1 MAANRE
7 QKLQMH
13 EVAPVRKSMRAILL
27 NSENELLLLKAD
39 DPRTTTTSGR
49 YNGPYWF
56 LVGGAIEPGEEIEDA
71 VLREIH
77 EETNIA
83 KEHISL
89 GPIVWQGE
97 FDLIINGIVSRQ
109 NQRFIVARTSEIRVS
124 LQNLTLQEKKVIKDI
139 RWFSLEKIERS
150 RELIYPLCLKRY
162 LPAILQGHYPAEPLE
177 IDLGEN
183 PKL

>member
-1 MAANRE
+1 MRIE
-7 QKLQMH
+7 S
-13 EVAPVRKSMRAILL
+13 VPPVRKSMRAILL
-27 NSENELLLLKAD
+27 NNENELLLLKAD
-39 DPRTTTTSGR
+39 DPSTTTTSGR

-56 LVGGAIEPGEEIEDA
+56 LVGGAIEPGEEVEEA

-97 FDLIINGIVSRQ
+97 FDLIINGILSRQ
-109 NQRFIVARTSEIRVS
+109 QQRFIVATTSEIHVS

-139 RWFSLEKIERS
+139 RWFSLEKIEGS
-150 RELIYPLCLKRY
+150 KELIYPLCLKRY

-177 IDLGEN
+177 IDLDEK